1 MRTRIITSF
10 FVPFA
15 LFFFSFSVSAKDIYA
30 SSTTGV
36 DTNDGLTVG
45 TSVASVARAYALAS
59 DGDVIKLDG
68 TFLFGAEISMVKSI
82 TIESLSAT
90 KAILDGQGKCR
101 FFTLNTLNKNVTL
114 KNLTFQ
120 NGSGDNGGAFSFN
133 TNFGRT
139 MNITDCI
146 FDGNKATGQGGVI
159 RMSTYGG
166 TDLLKINR
174 CLFINNISGNHG
186 GVINFTPEGGSQ
198 VSNSAVLSISNS
210 TFTHNKNNGGVGGI
224 LYVDGSASK
233 WATFNLTNI
242 TVSGNSDFGN
252 PAGNNPGFAFI
263 GSTMNVNVNNSI
275 IEGNPLA
282 NGNYA
287 DLVFS
292 ATPTALTVKNSII
305 GNVTVNGVTVDPQ
318 YFAVTESNV
327 NNVKISTDALV
338 AGLGTFNGIYFPLTS
353 ASLAYQYGKMSN
365 LASEINADQLAHSR
379 TNSTLTSA
387 GAVNYV
393 DIVSDSKNL
402 NLKSN
407 LLVGKNQITIIAENS
422 KAEVYNLS
430 GILVNSALIQG
441 SATMILKQGIYIVKI
456 SSSINKSTSKV
467 IIK

>member
-45 TSVASVARAYALAS
+45 TSVASVASAYALAS

-68 TFLFGAEISMVKSI
+68 TFLFSAEISMVKSI

-101 FFTLNTLNKNVTL
+101 FFTLQKNVTL

-120 NGSGDNGGAFSFN
+120 NGLGDNGGAFFIPIG
-133 TNFGRT
+133 FVRT

-159 RMSTYGG
+159 KMTTYGG

-174 CLFINNISGNHG
+174 CLFINNFSGNHG
-186 GVINFTPEGGSQ
+186 GVINFIPEGGSQ
-198 VSNSAVLSISNS
+198 VNNIAVLSISNS

-224 LYVDGSASK
+224 LFVDGGASK

-242 TVSGNSDFGN
+242 TVSGNSDSGN

-305 GNVTVNGVTVDPQ
+305 GNVTVNGVTVDPLN
-318 YFAVTESNV
+318 FVVTESNV

-338 AGLGTFNGIYFPLTS
+338 AGLGTFNGTYFPLTS
-353 ASLAYQYGKMSN
+353 SSLAYQYGKMSN